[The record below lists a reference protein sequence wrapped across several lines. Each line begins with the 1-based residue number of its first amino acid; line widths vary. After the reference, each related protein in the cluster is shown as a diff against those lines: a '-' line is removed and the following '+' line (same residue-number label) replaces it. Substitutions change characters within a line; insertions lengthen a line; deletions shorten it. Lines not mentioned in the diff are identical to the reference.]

1 MTERTTD
8 EAESIPRL
16 PSWWRRPRTWVSAA
30 LALALAGGF
39 ALWSWAPWQT
49 LELPQ
54 SACWS
59 ALSREDL
66 KPLAAKHGKA
76 TATGAPRIQTPTSPE
91 EPVVR
96 GTLCVVQW
104 EPAGGGDRRDLLSVE
119 VAPAWNGVRKSSPT
133 DPLVPL
139 DFGPGAEGLLS
150 EFTGPRIELYIRC
163 DFAVRKVPGADPN
176 AQPARYVEVSVRGD
190 AIEGASKAR
199 ARQAYADVAL
209 KVGRVA
215 AAEYECTNQVQ
226 LPAAAP
232 TVPAAKETA
241 GG

>member
-8 EAESIPRL
+8 KAEPIPRL
-16 PSWWRRPRTWVSAA
+16 PSWWRRPRAWVSAG

-39 ALWSWAPWQT
+39 ALWSWAPWRT

-59 ALSREDL
+59 ALSQEDL

-76 TATGAPRIQTPTSPE
+76 TAVGAPRIQTPTTPTEAS
-91 EPVVR
+91 VR
-96 GTLCVVQW
+96 DTLCVVQW

-119 VAPAWNGVRKSSPT
+119 VAPAWNGVPKSSFS

-150 EFTGPRIELYIRC
+150 ERVGRAIELYIRC
-163 DFAVRKVPGADPN
+163 DFAVPPTPRPAPDPK
-176 AQPARYVEVSVRGD
+176 PALYVEVSVHGD
-190 AIEGASKAR
+190 TIEGASRAR

-232 TVPAAKETA
+232 TVPPAKETA
-241 GG
+241 NG